1 MKLAELIQD
10 LPGARVA
17 GTAEAQ
23 AAALAAEIRAVRD
36 DSRAVQPGDLFVAV
50 PGRRSDGHEFAG
62 QAAARG
68 AAALVVERELPVD
81 APQVMV
87 PDAAEALGILSARVA
102 GRPGDRMVTIGI
114 TGTNGKTTT
123 TYLVESILAAAGA
136 RPGVIG
142 TVSYRY
148 GGRSYPAPYTTPP
161 AGELQRVFG
170 EMVAVDTSHAVMEVS
185 SAALAMGRLGG
196 VRFQVAAF
204 TNLTQD
210 HLDVHA
216 TMAEYQQAKALL
228 FARYLAPD
236 GVAVVNADDPAAGA
250 MAAAAA
256 ARGARVVRAST
267 RGAGDVRATRFESTI
282 DGIRAEVVTP
292 RGAFEIET
300 RALLGHYNVD
310 NLVLAVAIGEALG
323 LPHDR
328 IAAGIHAMDGVPGR
342 VERVPNDLGLD
353 VLVDYAHTPDALSN
367 VLAALRPVT
376 RRHLICVFGCGGDRD
391 PTKRPKMG
399 AAVAAGADLAVVTS
413 DNPRTEDPRAIIDM
427 ILPAVPDPFAV
438 EPDRRAAIRIAVAEA
453 VPGDVVL
460 IAGKGH
466 EDYQIL
472 GTTKI
477 HFDDREESAEA
488 VRLRQGFELED
499 VLREGRARVVRPGRA
514 MRFARVII
522 DGRTAAPGD
531 LYVAIRGASHDGH
544 DFCAQ
549 AVAAGATGVVVAEDR
564 VGSGVPDLGDATVVA
579 ARDPRELLGAVARF
593 HRRRWGKKLVAVTG
607 STGKTTTKDLTA
619 AALSAAGR
627 VHRSAGSL
635 NNETGVPLTLLGLRP
650 HHDLAVVEM
659 GMRGLGQIAELCAIA
674 EPDVGVV
681 VNAGV
686 AHVGVVGSVEAI
698 ARGKGE
704 MFHQLPPDGCA
715 VLPAGD
721 PRLAREA
728 ERAPRRITFGEEAG
742 AGVRLRGYRPLA
754 ENIESELELE
764 VGGRA
769 IAARL
774 ALIGKHIALDAACAV
789 AAAVAL
795 GVDPEAAARGL
806 GTARPPRMRGEI
818 ARVAGRNLL
827 VDCYNANPA
836 SMAAALAALADLRG
850 GGRGRAFAVIGDM
863 LELGD
868 ETAPAHREAGRRAA
882 ELAVAV
888 VAVGDHKGEVLAG
901 VQEAGGTAWAADDPA
916 SAAHLVLAETAPGD
930 WILVKA
936 SRGMRLERVVDA
948 LRAAAVG
955 EGGA

>member
-10 LPGARVA
+10 LPGARVV
-17 GTAEAQ
+17 GEQ
-23 AAALAAEIRAVRD
+23 AATAPAAEIGAVRE

-50 PGRRSDGHEFAG
+50 RGRRADGHAFAE

-68 AAALVVERELPVD
+68 AAAVVVERELPLAV
-81 APQVMV
+81 PQVLV
-87 PDAAEALGILSARVA
+87 ADAAEALGVLSARVA
-102 GRPGDRMVTIGI
+102 GRPGDRMVMIGI

-123 TYLVESILAAAGA
+123 TFLVESILAAAGA

-142 TVSYRY
+142 TVNYRY

-170 EMVAVDTSHAVMEVS
+170 EMVAAETSHAVMEVS

-196 VRFQVAAF
+196 VRFQVAGF

-210 HLDVHA
+210 HLDVHSS
-216 TMAEYQQAKALL
+216 MAEYQQAKELL

-236 GVAVVNADDPAAGA
+236 GAAVVNVDDPAGAA
-250 MAAAAA
+250 MAAAS
-256 ARGARVVRAST
+256 RGARVMRASSRGAAEVRA
-267 RGAGDVRATRFESTI
+267 VRFESTI
-282 DGIRAEVVTP
+282 DGIRADLVTP
-292 RGAFEIET
+292 RGPLEIESS
-300 RALLGHYNVD
+300 ALLGHYNVD
-310 NLVLAVAIGEALG
+310 NLVMAVAIGEALG

-328 IAAGIHAMDGVPGR
+328 IAAGIRGMAGVPGR
-342 VERVPNDLGLD
+342 VERVGNDAGLD
-353 VLVDYAHTPDALSN
+353 ILVDYAHTPDALEN
-367 VLAALRPVT
+367 VLTALRPVT
-376 RRHLICVFGCGGDRD
+376 RRRLICVFGCGGDRD

-399 AAVAAGADLAVVTS
+399 AAVAAAADLAVVTS

-438 EPDRRAAIRIAVAEA
+438 EPDRRVAIRTAVAEA
-453 VPGDVVL
+453 TPGDVVL

-477 HFDDREESAEA
+477 HFDDREEAAEA
-488 VRLRQGFELED
+488 TRLRQSFELED
-499 VLREGRARVVRPGRA
+499 ILRESRARVVRPGRA
-514 MRFARVII
+514 MRFSRVVI

-531 LYVAIRGASHDGH
+531 LYVAIRGASLDGH

-564 VGSGVPDLGDATVVA
+564 VGQSIPDLGDATVVA
-579 ARDPRELLGAVARF
+579 ARDPRQLLGEVARF

-650 HHDLAVVEM
+650 HHDMAVVEM

-704 MFHQLPPDGCA
+704 IFHRLPEDGCA

-728 ERAPRRITFGEEAG
+728 EKAPRRISFGEEPG
-742 AGVRLRGYRPLA
+742 AGVRLAAYRLLPGGA
-754 ENIESELELE
+754 GSDIELETA
-764 VGGRA
+764 GRT
-769 IAARL
+769 IAAHL
-774 ALIGKHIALDAACAV
+774 ALVGHHAALDAACAL
-789 AAAVAL
+789 AAALAL
-795 GVDPEAAARGL
+795 GVEAEAAAGALR
-806 GTARPPRMRGEI
+806 TARPPRLRGET

-827 VDCYNANPA
+827 IDCYNANPA
-836 SMAAALAALADLRG
+836 SMAAALAVLAELRG
-850 GGRGRAFAVIGDM
+850 EGPGRAAAVLGDM

-868 ETAPAHREAGRRAA
+868 ETVAAHREVGRRAA
-882 ELAVAV
+882 ELGIAIVAM
-888 VAVGDHKGEVLAG
+888 GDQKAELLAG
-901 VQEAGGTAWAADDPA
+901 AGEAGGTAWTADDPDA
-916 SAAHLVLAETAPGD
+916 AAHLVLAETAPGD

-948 LRAAAVG
+948 LRAAIVG
-955 EGGA
+955 QGGV